1 MFEFK
6 KWEIRM
12 AKASDAE
19 AACELFKSSVLNI
32 CGPHYN
38 NDQQVLDYWNANK
51 TPEKVL
57 SWIENKD
64 FYFLVAQNKSAVEG
78 AAFINEQ
85 TGELYAV
92 YLIPSAVGF
101 GLGQK
106 MLDLMLGH
114 ASKKK
119 LLKVFLK
126 SSLNA
131 QSFYE
136 KRGFKIVG
144 QDLEVRPPEGIPHF
158 KMEILL

>member
-6 KWEIRM
+6 KWEIRI
-12 AKASDAE
+12 AKSSDAE
-19 AACELFKSSVLNI
+19 AACEIFKSSVLNI

-38 NDQQVLDYWNANK
+38 NDRQILDYWNSNK
-51 TPEKVL
+51 TPDKVL

-64 FYFLVAQNKSAVEG
+64 FYFLVAQSKGAIEG
-78 AAFINEQ
+78 LAFINET

-92 YLIPSAVGF
+92 YLIPQAVGF

-106 MLDLMLGH
+106 LLDLMLVQ

-119 LLKVFLK
+119 LFKVFLK

-131 QSFYE
+131 KSFYE
-136 KRGFKIVG
+136 KRGFNIVG
-144 QDLEVRPPEGIPHF
+144 QDLDVQPPEGIPHF
-158 KMEILL
+158 KMEIQI

>member
-6 KWEIRM
+6 NWEIRI
-12 AKASDAE
+12 AKSSDAE
-19 AACELFKSSVLNI
+19 VACKLFTSSVLNI

-38 NDQQVLDYWNANK
+38 HDRVILDYWNSNK
-51 TPEKVL
+51 TPKNVQ

-64 FYFLVAQNKSAVEG
+64 FYFLVALNKGVIEG
-78 AAFINEQ
+78 VAFINNQ

-92 YLIPSAVGF
+92 YLSPQAVGF

-106 MLDLMLGH
+106 LLDLMLSH
-114 ASKKK
+114 ASVKK
-119 LLKVFLK
+119 LDKVFLK

-136 KRGFKIVG
+136 KRGFRIIG
-144 QDLEVRPPEGIPHF
+144 QDLDVRPPEGIPHF
-158 KMEILL
+158 KMEIML